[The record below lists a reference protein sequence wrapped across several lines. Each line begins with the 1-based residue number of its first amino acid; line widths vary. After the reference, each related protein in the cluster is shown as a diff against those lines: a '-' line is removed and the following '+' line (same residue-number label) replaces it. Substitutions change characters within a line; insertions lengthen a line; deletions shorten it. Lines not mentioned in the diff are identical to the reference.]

1 MRTARAIISLHKR
14 CIAILMLAALAACGD
29 SGKKSDEHLAAGDAL
44 LRQGKYEAA
53 LPELQRAVE
62 LNKDSIPARV
72 ALGNAYR
79 GLKRYDDALDAFRA
93 AKKIDRYVLAPHIA
107 SALMRVETGQIE
119 MAIDEL
125 NHVIELDPKNLE
137 AKILLGRV
145 SMMPY
150 RQPDGTV
157 GVSRASLE
165 RAEMNLESATAAA
178 PGNVEAHR
186 ELALAYEKLGK
197 RAEAVKAWTAVRE
210 LAARKGEG
218 TQDAD
223 ASAALERLR

>member
-1 MRTARAIISLHKR
+1 MRIRY
-14 CIAILMLAALAACGD
+14 LALLALALLVACGD
-29 SGKKSDEHLAAGDAL
+29 SGKKSDEHLAAGQKL
-44 LRQGKYEAA
+44 LEQGKYDLA

-62 LNKDSIPARV
+62 ANKDSIGAQV

-79 GLKRYDDALDAFRA
+79 GLKRYDDALETFRV
-93 AKKIDRYVLAPHIA
+93 AKKIDRYVVTPHIA
-107 SALMRVETGQIE
+107 SAMTRVETGQIE
-119 MAIDEL
+119 LAIDEL
-125 NHVIELDPKNLE
+125 NHVIELEPKNLQ

-165 RAEMNLESATAAA
+165 RAELNLESAIQAA
-178 PGNVEAHR
+178 PDNVEAQR

-197 RAEAVKAWTAVRE
+197 KAEAVKSWTLARE
-210 LAARKGEG
+210 LAAKKSEH
-218 TQDAD
+218 AEIAAE
-223 ASAALERLR
+223 ASAALERLK

>member
-1 MRTARAIISLHKR
+1 MRSRLLSKAALAI
-14 CIAILMLAALAACGD
+14 AVLALLAACGD
-29 SGKKSDEHLAAGDAL
+29 GGKKSDEHLAAGQKL
-44 LRQGKYEAA
+44 LEQGKFDAA

-62 LNKDSIPARV
+62 LNKDSIQAQV

-93 AKKIDRYVLAPHIA
+93 AKKIDRYVIAPHIA
-107 SALMRVETGQIE
+107 SALTRVETGQIE

-125 NHVIELDPKNLE
+125 NHVIELEPKNLPV
-137 AKILLGRV
+137 KILLGRV

-165 RAEMNLESATAAA
+165 RAEMNLESAIAAA
-178 PGNVEAHR
+178 PGNIEAQH

-197 RAEAVKAWTAVRE
+197 KPEAVKSWTAVRDLSGNAAE
-210 LAARKGEG
+210 RAQLAAE
-218 TQDAD
+218 AN
-223 ASAALERLR
+223 AALERLK

>member
-1 MRTARAIISLHKR
+1 MRKQL
-14 CIAILMLAALAACGD
+14 IALLAAVLLAACSD
-29 SGKKSDEHLAAGDAL
+29 SSKKSDEHLATGQKL
-44 LRQGKYEAA
+44 LEQGKYDLA

-62 LNKDSIPARV
+62 SNKDSIGAQV

-79 GLKRYDDALDAFRA
+79 GLKRYDDALDTFRA
-93 AKKIDRYVLAPHIA
+93 AKKIDRYVVAPHIA
-107 SALMRVETGQIE
+107 SALTRVETGQVE

-125 NHVIELDPKNLE
+125 NHVIELEPKNLQ

-157 GVSRASLE
+157 GISKASLE
-165 RAEMNLESATAAA
+165 RAEMNLESATQSS
-178 PGNVEAHR
+178 PDNIEAQR

-197 RAEAVKAWTAVRE
+197 KREAMKSWTTARE
-210 LAARKGEG
+210 LAGRNSEHAQIAAE
-218 TQDAD
+218 AN
-223 ASAALERLR
+223 SALERLK

>member
-1 MRTARAIISLHKR
+1 
-14 CIAILMLAALAACGD
+14 
-29 SGKKSDEHLAAGDAL
+29 
-44 LRQGKYEAA
+44 
-53 LPELQRAVE
+53 
-62 LNKDSIPARV
+62 
-72 ALGNAYR
+72 
-79 GLKRYDDALDAFRA
+79 
-93 AKKIDRYVLAPHIA
+93 
-107 SALMRVETGQIE
+107 MRVETGQIE

>member
-1 MRTARAIISLHKR
+1 VQQEIASMRKQL
-14 CIAILMLAALAACGD
+14 IAILILAAVAGCGD
-29 SGKKSDEHLAAGDAL
+29 SAKKSDEHLAAGETL
-44 LRQGKYEAA
+44 LRQGNYAAA
-53 LPELQRAVE
+53 LPELQRAVD

-93 AKKIDRYVLAPHIA
+93 AKKIDRYVVAPHIA

-125 NHVIELDPKNLE
+125 NHVIELEPRNLQ

-165 RAEMNLESATAAA
+165 RAEMNLESAIAAA
-178 PGNVEAHR
+178 PDNAEAQR

-197 RAEAVKAWTAVRE
+197 KAEAVKTWTVVRE
-210 LAARKGEG
+210 LTGRKGEG
-218 TQDAD
+218 AQMAAE
-223 ASAALERLR
+223 ASAALDRLK